1 MPIEKR
7 FLFSTVSLGLI
18 FLGALSLRA
27 ATIEV
32 ENDDEEIE
40 AAPTATA
47 VSSKLAPSKPAS
59 EAKTSPAPAAVKP
72 APAAQ
77 ATPVSAPN
85 GQANAS
91 IPVSTRR
98 VRISDNVGFYYF
110 LKAGYVTDPD
120 KIPAIGQV
128 VGSADYNQSYS
139 VPKKTFVETDPDKA
153 KLAPGDLLVVYR
165 AVQPVEEAHSG
176 SLGFQVENE
185 AIIRVMETQENR
197 YLVETVKSFWPFRE
211 GDKIVPYET
220 EIQRWKAAQIKKP
233 LPAQTLACFVAGGS
247 EYGVQ
252 KAYNQQD
259 CIYLSAGTKQG
270 VVEGQ
275 NFRLWKITDTGVM
288 SEDLRL
294 PVGEAQVLFAGPDCS
309 TARILRNSEPIEK
322 GFKAEY
328 KP

>member
-1 MPIEKR
+1 MPTDKR
-7 FLFSTVSLGLI
+7 FWRLTAPLVVA
-18 FLGALSLRA
+18 FLAAFSLRA

-47 VSSKLAPSKPAS
+47 VPPAVHPS
-59 EAKTSPAPAAVKP
+59 KP

-77 ATPVSAPN
+77 ANQSAPAPAP
-85 GQANAS
+85 ANPPNANS
-91 IPVSTRR
+91 SVTKR
-98 VRISDNVGFYYF
+98 VRVSDNVGFYYF
-110 LKAGYVTDPD
+110 LKAGYVIDPD
-120 KIPAIGQV
+120 KIPAIGHV
-128 VGSADYNQSYS
+128 VGSMDYNTDYS
-139 VPKKTFVETDPDKA
+139 AAKKTFIEIDSDKD

-165 AVQPVEEAHSG
+165 AVQPMEEAHSG

-185 AIIRVMETQENR
+185 AIVRVLETQEHR
-197 YLVETVKSFWPFRE
+197 YLVETIKSFRPFQG
-211 GDKIVPYET
+211 GDKVVPYEN

-233 LPAQTLACFVAGGS
+233 LPAQPLVCYVAGGP
-247 EYGVQ
+247 EDGVQ
-252 KAYNQQD
+252 KDYNQAD
-259 CIYLSAGTKQG
+259 FIYLSAGTKQG

-275 NFRLWKITDTGVM
+275 TFRLWQVTDTGVM
-288 SEDLRL
+288 SEELRL
-294 PVGEAQVLFAGPDCS
+294 PVGEAQILFSGSDCS